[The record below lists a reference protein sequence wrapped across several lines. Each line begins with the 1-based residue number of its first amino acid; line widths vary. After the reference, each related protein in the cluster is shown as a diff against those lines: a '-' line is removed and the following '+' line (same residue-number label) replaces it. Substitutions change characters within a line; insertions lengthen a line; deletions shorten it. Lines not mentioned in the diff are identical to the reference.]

1 MKSVL
6 ASFIITSIVILTPVK
21 SGFAQVGITGVP
33 FLQIEPDSRA
43 AGMGNAGA
51 AIADN
56 AAAIFWNP
64 AGLGF
69 QKGTQFSITHSNWL
83 PSFNTDLFYDY
94 VVGTHHIDGIGTVGG
109 HVTFLNLGEQT
120 RTNEKG
126 DVLGTFRSYDITV
139 GASYG
144 VVLNDNL
151 SLGTGLRF
159 IYSNLAP
166 AIEVGGQQASK
177 GTTVGAD
184 IGVLYQTTEK
194 EIMGRNA
201 QLRAG
206 FNLSNIGPG
215 IQYSDEAQKDPLPT
229 LLRTGLAYKTDLDA
243 DGFNT
248 FTITADVSKIMA
260 RSDTSGNT
268 MNFAEALFK
277 SWDTYTYNNGTK
289 FVDVPLS
296 EQLMFGFGAE
306 YWYDQKFALR
316 GGYYYESPQ
325 NGDRQY
331 MTVGAGLR
339 YNMFGVDFSYVIA
352 QKDAPLAN
360 TIRFSLL
367 LNI

>member
-6 ASFIITSIVILTPVK
+6 KILAPATFAIVAMVSPSI
-21 SGFAQVGITGVP
+21 AQVGITGVP

-43 AGMGNAGA
+43 AGMGNSGV

-56 AAAIFWNP
+56 AAAIYWNP

-69 QKGTQFSITHSNWL
+69 QKDTQFSLTHSNWL
-83 PSFNTDLFYDY
+83 PAFNTDLFYDY
-94 VVGTHHIDGIGTVGG
+94 LVGKHYIEGIGTVGG

-139 GASYG
+139 GGSYG
-144 VVLNDNL
+144 VAITENL
-151 SLGTGLRF
+151 ALGTGLRF

-166 AIEVGGQQASK
+166 AVEVGGQQASK
-177 GTTVGAD
+177 GTTIGAD
-184 IGVLYQTTEK
+184 IGLLYQTTERP
-194 EIMGRNA
+194 IMGRDA
-201 QLRAG
+201 QFRAG
-206 FNLSNIGPG
+206 FNLSNLGPG

-229 LLRTGLAYKTDLDA
+229 MLRTGVAYITDLDEE
-243 DGFNT
+243 GFNT
-248 FTITADVSKIMA
+248 FTISADVSKIMA

-268 MNFAEALFK
+268 MNFTEAIFN
-277 SWDTYTYNNGTK
+277 SWDTFTYNNGTE

-296 EQLMFGFGAE
+296 EQLMFGVGAE
-306 YWYDQKFALR
+306 YWYDNKFALR
-316 GGYYYESPQ
+316 GGYYYESPK

-352 QKDAPLAN
+352 QKEAPLAN

-367 LNI
+367 LNL

>member
-6 ASFIITSIVILTPVK
+6 KTLATASFVIAACVAPV
-21 SGFAQVGITGVP
+21 SAQVGITGVP

-69 QKGTQFSITHSNWL
+69 QNGTQFSLTHSNWL
-83 PSFNTDLFYDY
+83 PAFNADLFYDY
-94 VVGTHHIDGIGTVGG
+94 LVGVHHIDGVGTVGG
-109 HVTFLNLGEQT
+109 HVTFLNLGEQQK
-120 RTNEKG
+120 TNEKG
-126 DVLGTFRSYDITV
+126 DFLGTFRSYDITV

-144 VVLNDNL
+144 VAITQNL

-166 AIEVGGQQASK
+166 AVAVGGQQASI

-184 IGVLYQTTEK
+184 FGVMYQTTERP
-194 EIMGRNA
+194 IMGRDA
-201 QLRAG
+201 KFKAG
-206 FNLSNIGPG
+206 FNLSNVGPG
-215 IQYSDEAQKDPLPT
+215 IQYSDEAQKDPIPT
-229 LLRTGLAYKTDLDA
+229 ILRTGVAYMTDLDEE
-243 DGFNT
+243 GFNR
-248 FTITADVSKIMA
+248 FTVTADVSKIMA

-268 MNFAEALFK
+268 MNVTEALLK
-277 SWDTYTYNNGTK
+277 SWSTYSYNNGTEL
-289 FVDVPLS
+289 VEVPLS
-296 EQLMFGFGAE
+296 EQLMFGVGAE
-306 YWYDQKFALR
+306 YWYDNKFALR
-316 GGYYYESPQ
+316 GGYYYESPK

-360 TIRFSLL
+360 TMRFSLL
-367 LNI
+367 LNL

>member
-6 ASFIITSIVILTPVK
+6 KTLASASFVIAAFVAPVT
-21 SGFAQVGITGVP
+21 AQVGITGVP

-56 AAAIFWNP
+56 AAAIYWNP

-69 QKGTQFSITHSNWL
+69 QKGTQFSLTHSNWL
-83 PSFNTDLFYDY
+83 PAFNTDLFYDY
-94 VVGTHHIDGIGTVGG
+94 LVGKHYIEGIGTIGG

-126 DVLGTFRSYDITV
+126 DNLGTFRSYDITV

-144 VVLNDNL
+144 VAITENL
-151 SLGTGLRF
+151 ALGTGLRF

-166 AIEVGGQQASK
+166 AVAVGGQQASK

-184 IGVLYQTTEK
+184 FGALYQTTERP
-194 EIMGRNA
+194 IMGRNA

-206 FNLSNIGPG
+206 FNLSNLGPG
-215 IQYSDEAQKDPLPT
+215 IQYSDEAQKDPIPT
-229 LLRTGLAYKTDLDA
+229 MLRTGIAYITDLDEE
-243 DGFNT
+243 GFNR
-248 FTITADVSKIMA
+248 FTVTADVSKIMA
-260 RSDTSGNT
+260 RSDTSGKT
-268 MNFAEALFK
+268 MNFTEALFK
-277 SWDTYTYNNGTK
+277 SWDTYQYNNGSEL
-289 FVDVPLS
+289 VDVPLS
-296 EQLMFGFGAE
+296 EQLMFGLGAE

-316 GGYYYESPQ
+316 GGYYYESPK

-367 LNI
+367 LNL

>member
-6 ASFIITSIVILTPVK
+6 KTLASATLAIVAIVAPI
-21 SGFAQVGITGVP
+21 SAQVGITGVP

-43 AGMGNAGA
+43 AGMGNSGV
-51 AIADN
+51 AISDN

-69 QKGTQFSITHSNWL
+69 QKGTQFSLTHSNWL
-83 PSFNTDLFYDY
+83 PTFNTDLFYDY
-94 VVGTHHIDGIGTVGG
+94 LVGKHHIEGIGTIGG

-126 DVLGTFRSYDITV
+126 DNLGTFRSYDITI

-144 VVLNDNL
+144 VALSDNL
-151 SLGTGLRF
+151 ALGTGLRF

-166 AIEVGGQQASK
+166 AVAVGGQQASK

-184 IGVLYQTTEK
+184 FGLMYQTTERA
-194 EIMGRNA
+194 IMGRDA
-201 QLRAG
+201 QFRAG
-206 FNLSNIGPG
+206 MNLSNVGPG
-215 IQYSDEAQKDPLPT
+215 IQYSDEAQKDPIPT
-229 LLRTGLAYKTDLDA
+229 MLRTGIAYITDLDA
-243 DGFNT
+243 EGFNT

-260 RSDTSGNT
+260 RSDTSGST
-268 MNFAEALFK
+268 MNFTEALLK
-277 SWDTYTYNNGTK
+277 SWDTYTYNNGTE
-289 FVDVPLS
+289 FVDVPLA
-296 EQLMFGFGAE
+296 EQLMFGVGAE

-316 GGYYYESPQ
+316 GGYYYESPN

-367 LNI
+367 LNL